1 MAVKPD
7 HVFVVDDSADNCF
20 LLQALLE
27 DENYRVTTLSS
38 GIELLNVV
46 GEQLPDLILLDVMMP
61 EMSGYEATRRIR
73 ERTNLPFIPILL
85 VTAHERSNVV
95 EGLDIGADDFIRKP
109 FNADELLARVRALLR
124 LKHSVD
130 AEREMTQQRDDFVSR
145 LTHDLR
151 TPLVAANR
159 MLTLVTEDT
168 FGDIPS
174 EAKGAITQTIRNN
187 DHLLA
192 MVNTLLEVY
201 RYEAGRKETAIA
213 PFNLKRLLE
222 EVVGQL
228 QPLAQEKH
236 LDLKLEDGVNYQG
249 DDRCYTLFG
258 DRLELR
264 RVILNLIDNAL
275 KFTDAGLVQV
285 RFEKTPAADPTHW
298 CIQVKDTG
306 PGIPAAEQAE
316 IFAWFRP
323 GKHRRSGSGLG
334 LHLSQRIIAAHGGT
348 LTLTSEMGQ
357 GSTFVVNLPIQPTAE
372 DTAFSMSNSR

>member
-1 MAVKPD
+1 MAAKSD

-27 DENYRVTTLSS
+27 DESYAVTTLSS
-38 GIELLNVV
+38 GIELLDSV
-46 GEQLPDLILLDVMMP
+46 GQQLPDLILLDVMMP
-61 EMSGYEATRRIR
+61 EMSGYEATRQLR
-73 ERTNLPFIPILL
+73 ERTDLPFIPILL
-85 VTAHERSNVV
+85 VTAHERPNVV

-109 FNADELLARVRALLR
+109 FNTDELMARVRALLR

-130 AEREMTQQRDDFVSR
+130 AERAITQQRDDFVSR

-159 MLTLVTEDT
+159 MLTLVTEDA
-168 FGDIPS
+168 FGDIPP
-174 EAKGAITQTIRNN
+174 EAKGAVTQTIRNN

-228 QPLAQEKH
+228 RPLAQEKH
-236 LDLKLEDGVNYQG
+236 LDLKLDDRVDYQG
-249 DDRCYTLFG
+249 DDRCYTLLG

-264 RVILNLIDNAL
+264 RVIINLIDNAL
-275 KFTDAGLVQV
+275 KFTDAGFVHV
-285 RFEKTPAADPTHW
+285 SFEKVTNDAPIDW
-298 CIQVKDTG
+298 CIQVRDTG
-306 PGIPAAEQAE
+306 PGISAADQAE

-348 LTLTSEMGQ
+348 LTLESEMGQ
-357 GSTFVVNLPIQPTAE
+357 GSTFVIKIPIQPPTVE
-372 DTAFSMSNSR
+372 TPPRPL